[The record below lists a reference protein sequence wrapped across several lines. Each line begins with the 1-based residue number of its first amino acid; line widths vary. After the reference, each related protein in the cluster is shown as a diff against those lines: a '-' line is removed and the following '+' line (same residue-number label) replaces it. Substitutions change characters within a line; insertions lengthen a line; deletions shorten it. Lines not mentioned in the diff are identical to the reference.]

1 MRTADSFVTTP
12 ATTTS
17 IAEPAFSECAEL
29 KALQRAAPVTCAP
42 MGAQAF
48 LGSGP
53 TARPLLAS
61 VAATGS
67 GALGWCRGLAQ
78 ATFVADS
85 QPAATPQ
92 GAFGCCDRL
101 GAVSLPASAA
111 STFLGVFLHAPASWP
126 SAPAAGCRLQCVEG
140 SAFNGCAASAAFDLP
155 ASLPAMR
162 DYVFCGCTARTQE
175 TFGWAATDINVDA
188 LQRSGV
194 GASGPA
200 ISPQMAFVGPPPS
213 RQADPCD
220 SVCGLVSQ
228 AARGWSQVR
237 ARV

>member
-1 MRTADSFVTTP
+1 M
-12 ATTTS
+12 TS
-17 IAEPAFSECAEL
+17 IPEPAFSECAEL

-42 MGAQAF
+42 MGAEAF

-67 GALGWCRGLAQ
+67 GAFGWCRGLTQ
-78 ATFVADS
+78 ATFAADS

-92 GAFGCCDRL
+92 GALGCWDRL

-111 STFLGVFLHAPASWP
+111 SVFLGVFLHAPASRP
-126 SAPAAGCRLQCVEG
+126 SAQAAGCRLQCVEG
-140 SAFNGCAASAAFDLP
+140 SAFNGCTAFDLP
-155 ASLPAMR
+155 AALPAIR
-162 DYVFCGCTARTQE
+162 DFVFYGCTARTQE

-200 ISPQMAFVGPPPS
+200 ISPQMAIVGPPPS
-213 RQADPCD
+213 RQAVPCD
-220 SVCGLVSQ
+220 SVCELVSQ

>member
-1 MRTADSFVTTP
+1 M
-12 ATTTS
+12 TS
-17 IAEPAFSECAEL
+17 IAEQSFSECAEL

-61 VAATGS
+61 RLRRSDGVRRVRLVPRADTGDLC
-67 GALGWCRGLAQ
+67 GR
-78 ATFVADS
+78 
-85 QPAATPQ
+85 QPAGCHPAGRARLLRPTGGRLAT
-92 GAFGCCDRL
+92 RL
-101 GAVSLPASAA
+101 GGDRVPGCVPACTSLLASR
-111 STFLGVFLHAPASWP
+111 P

-140 SAFNGCAASAAFDLP
+140 SAFNGCRALAAFDLP
-155 ASLPAMR
+155 AALPAMR

-175 TFGWAATDINVDA
+175 TFGWAATDMNVDA
-188 LQRSGV
+188 FQRSGV

-213 RQADPCD
+213 RQAVPCD
-220 SVCGLVSQ
+220 SVCELVSQ

-237 ARV
+237 ARM